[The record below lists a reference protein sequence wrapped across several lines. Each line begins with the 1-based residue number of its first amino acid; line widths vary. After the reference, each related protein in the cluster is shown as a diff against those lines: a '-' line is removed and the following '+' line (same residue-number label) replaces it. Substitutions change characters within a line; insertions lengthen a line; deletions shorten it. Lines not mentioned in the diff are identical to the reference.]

1 MQKYL
6 RKTSCVCISL
16 RASNTICMAYSVDP
30 CGTIEMIPPSLHKI
44 TVAKQIRPLNLQN
57 AVAAT
62 LSMFPSLTTHVV
74 FLT

>member
-1 MQKYL
+1 
-6 RKTSCVCISL
+6 
-16 RASNTICMAYSVDP
+16 MAYSVDP